1 MEIYEPERLAAFS
14 PERQVSRALLKTG
27 HCAVSVVGWEPGQAS
42 SIHAHPGADELY
54 HVLEGEGL
62 FSDGRREVRL
72 GPGRLVI
79 FPAGEVHRVHALTR
93 LVLCR
98 IQAGTDRGRE
108 RHTDWPE
115 PPGP

>member
-1 MEIYEPERLAAFS
+1 MEIHEPGRLAEFS
-14 PERQVSRALLKTG
+14 AEQHVSRSLLKTV
-27 HCAVSVVGWEPGQAS
+27 HCAVSVVGWEPRQVS

-62 FSDGRREVRL
+62 FSDGRRELRL
-72 GPGRLVI
+72 GPGHLAV
-79 FPAGEVHRVHALTR
+79 FPAGEVHRVQAVTR

-108 RHTDWPE
+108 RHDGWPQ
-115 PPGP
+115 PGP